1 MLMSRFNL
9 QRKMAD
15 SVVTF
20 GGQSNLS
27 GDVRADY
34 LTVFTGEVLQA
45 FAEKNVF
52 LKRNNVKTIT
62 SGGIKLASR

>member
-1 MLMSRFNL
+1 MSRFNL

-62 SGGIKLASR
+62 SGKQAQ